1 MFTPFAFVKSAAGGA
16 FNPELIN
23 DLYYWWDFTDSGNM
37 TFSAGT
43 TIATVSN
50 KATRT
55 SGNETLNA
63 VNGSPQFTNS
73 TVGSTFT
80 SSDAISNTNTNG
92 TGGNLD
98 CLFSGVDATV
108 IWIGNLQAI
117 DNQQDGNNLWAA
129 AGTGIDDVRVN
140 FYNVTTDP
148 GGTKCSS
155 DSAVSATFQYLL
167 GWHDYITVGSFYYYR
182 TYNTTPVGVD
192 SFVAYTADYSAL
204 AYNSI
209 GLQKNTQ
216 TLCTAVPDNNRA
228 SNTSTNRGF
237 KVNARSRSGA
247 QLAASQKLQHILIY
261 NGVLTNAQITTIYN
275 SWEGSL

>member
-1 MFTPFAFVKSAAGGA
+1 MIFTPFSFIKSAAGG
-16 FNPELIN
+16 FNPELVN
-23 DLYYWWDFTDSGNM
+23 DLYYWWDFTDSSTM

-43 TIATVSN
+43 TIATISN

-63 VNGSPQFTNS
+63 VDGSPQFTNS

-80 SSDAISNTNTNG
+80 TSDAISNTNTNG

-117 DNQQDGNNLWAA
+117 DSNQDGNNLWGA

-140 FYNVTTDP
+140 FYNVTSDP

-155 DSAVSATFQYLL
+155 DSDVSATFQYLL
-167 GWHDYITVGSFYYYR
+167 GWHDFIGGGSSYFYR

-192 SFVAYTADYSAL
+192 SFVAYAADYSA
-204 AYNSI
+204 AGYTSV

-216 TLCTAVPDNNRA
+216 TLCTTTPSGNRSNNLV
-228 SNTSTNRGF
+228 TNRGF
-237 KVNARSRSGA
+237 KVNARSRSGVP
-247 QLAASQKLQHILIY
+247 LTASQKLQHILIY
-261 NGVLTNAQITTIYN
+261 NGVLTNDQITTIYN
-275 SWEGSL
+275 SWDTA